1 MQKRRENNFFKLT
14 EPSKNMSADN
24 VYLRVSGVAG
34 HYLVRLDKPP
44 KKTRGM
50 ERVGNKAEAA
60 CAKTRRTAV
69 VEA

>member
-1 MQKRRENNFFKLT
+1 
-14 EPSKNMSADN
+14 MSADN